1 MVGFGSKM
9 VGFGWQ
15 KEIQIWI
22 RGLRKILKLSD
33 FALILGG
40 RFQSRNVLL
49 VGRKKS
55 NGYNVQ
61 KNFAKKH
68 GDVELTHGKLR
79 VLEPISLNLSKAAQ
93 LLICQLNFN
102 HWFKFKDYWRVWI
115 SEVVGSFKFITFGL
129 VLQYSD
135 AIFNVF
141 WNRDKNMTGIITI
154 QTGFIMFQLVSR
166 FSYILSPSPL
176 IL

>member
-1 MVGFGSKM
+1 MVGFGSKMVGFGSKM

-61 KNFAKKH
+61 KMFAK
-68 GDVELTHGKLR
+68 
-79 VLEPISLNLSKAAQ
+79 
-93 LLICQLNFN
+93 
-102 HWFKFKDYWRVWI
+102 
-115 SEVVGSFKFITFGL
+115 
-129 VLQYSD
+129 
-135 AIFNVF
+135 
-141 WNRDKNMTGIITI
+141 NMV
-154 QTGFIMFQLVSR
+154 M
-166 FSYILSPSPL
+166 
-176 IL
+176 